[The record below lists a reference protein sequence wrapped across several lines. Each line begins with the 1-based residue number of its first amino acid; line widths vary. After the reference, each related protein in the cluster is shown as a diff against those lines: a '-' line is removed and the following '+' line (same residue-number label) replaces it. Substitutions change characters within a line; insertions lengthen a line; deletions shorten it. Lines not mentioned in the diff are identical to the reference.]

1 MYNTHLGQC
10 CMNHVS
16 KCSSYA
22 QMMHWAI
29 LQHWV
34 AVKAKS
40 TGQEDSYSIVWGT
53 CAYHSIVVWDVYHH
67 GTIRLVSCPAYF
79 LRKIGW
85 ARDYHQASYCYSQES
100 PIPHMTGT
108 ERQLVCL
115 CRCTLHA
122 PISYIHEMKLWTS
135 GPISGSMTCNLQWI
149 CLTDLLDAVDCCWHA
164 GHKPTRRFPL
174 D

>member
-1 MYNTHLGQC
+1 MYNTHPDAC
-10 CMNHVS
+10 SMDHVS

-79 LRKIGW
+79 FAKNRLGTRLPSGLVLLLSGISHSPHDRHW
-85 ARDYHQASYCYSQES
+85 ETTCVLVSLYSARAD
-100 PIPHMTGT
+100 
-108 ERQLVCL
+108 QL
-115 CRCTLHA
+115 
-122 PISYIHEMKLWTS
+122 HEMKLWTS

-149 CLTDLLDAVDCCWHA
+149 CLTDLVDAVDCCWHA
-164 GHKPTRRFPL
+164 GHKPTRRFSL